1 MKTTNIYSGPS
12 LSKASRLTR
21 AAARLLSTTALA
33 AALLAPGDGFAQ
45 LAGAPQ
51 PTPAPALVPGP
62 VASPARI
69 APAAPVSLGP
79 PPIVPQLP
87 TPATLPPLKFP
98 TIVLAT
104 PLATPTPPTYNC
116 SCNGS
121 ASYTRWM
128 GTISAP
134 DTFQARESAVNE
146 CLAFNFNRRPA
157 SPFIA
162 PPVFNFF
169 PVPPP
174 PLAASAAEPGLPN
187 LQAPGLSGFALLNS
201 PRAFVLNL
209 CQNCTCD

>member
-1 MKTTNIYSGPS
+1 MKPANIHSGPS
-12 LSKASRLTR
+12 LRKASRLART
-21 AAARLLSTTALA
+21 AARLLSATAFA
-33 AALLAPGDGFAQ
+33 AALLAPGDGCAQ

-62 VASPARI
+62 VATPAGG
-69 APAAPVSLGP
+69 APAAPASLGP
-79 PPIVPQLP
+79 PPLVPPLP
-87 TPATLPPLKFP
+87 TPAALPPLKFP
-98 TIVLAT
+98 TITLAT
-104 PLATPTPPTYNC
+104 PLATPTPPAYNC

-134 DTFQARESAVNE
+134 SVFEARESAVNQ

-169 PVPPP
+169 PAPPP

-201 PRAFVLNL
+201 PRAVVLSL